1 MSKTSDIHIKVQL
14 DAQNVPEDIQWIAK
28 DGGVDSYS
36 QAKGILISFF
46 EKESMD
52 TLKLDLWTKE
62 MQVVEMDRF
71 VYQILRSLGQTY
83 LKARVGDG
91 FTAYSIDFAL
101 NKFCKIIFNMLNFK
115 L

>member
-62 MQVVEMDRF
+62 MQVQEMDRF
-71 VYQILRSLGQTY
+71 MFQTLKALSETY
-83 LKARVGDG
+83 LKATNNTKLASDSNN
-91 FTAYSIDFAL
+91 YSQ
-101 NKFCKIIFNMLNFK
+101 N
-115 L
+115 

>member
-46 EKESMD
+46 EK
-52 TLKLDLWTKE
+52 KCKFRKW
-62 MQVVEMDRF
+62 
-71 VYQILRSLGQTY
+71 I
-83 LKARVGDG
+83 
-91 FTAYSIDFAL
+91 AL
-101 NKFCKIIFNMLNFK
+101 CFK

>member
-62 MQVVEMDRF
+62 MQVQEMDRF
-71 VYQILRSLGQTY
+71 MFQTLKALSETY
-83 LKARVGDG
+83 LKGTNNTKLA
-91 FTAYSIDFAL
+91 SDFGHFANYFGEQTQIL
-101 NKFCKIIFNMLNFK
+101 PPTN
-115 L
+115 